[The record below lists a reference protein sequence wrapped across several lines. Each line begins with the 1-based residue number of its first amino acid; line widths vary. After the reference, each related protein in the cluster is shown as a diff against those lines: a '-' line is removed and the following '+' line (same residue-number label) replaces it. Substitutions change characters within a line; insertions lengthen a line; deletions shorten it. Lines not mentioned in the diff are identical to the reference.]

1 MTLRA
6 VALVLTATAG
16 ATLLAGCGAN
26 GDRPELGEVT
36 GTITFNGE
44 PLANAQIAF
53 RPTSGGRYSS
63 GATDE
68 NGQYR
73 LLYILMPEEVWGAK
87 LGEHMVIVSTFLPE
101 DEPGGP
107 QPERMP
113 ECYRGRDTSLKA
125 VVEEGDNVIDFNL
138 SDDCAT

>member
-6 VALVLTATAG
+6 AALLLTASAG
-16 ATLLAGCGAN
+16 AVLLAGCGTS

-36 GTITFNGE
+36 GTITFNGK
-44 PLANAQIAF
+44 PLANAQVAF
-53 RPTSGGRYSS
+53 RPVSGGRYSS
-63 GATDE
+63 GTTDE

-73 LLYILMPEEVWGAK
+73 LLYILMPKKVWGAK
-87 LGEHMVIVSTFLPE
+87 VGEHGIIVSTFLSE
-101 DEPGGP
+101 DDPGGP

-113 ECYRGRDTSLKA
+113 ECYRGRDSTLKA
-125 VVEEGDNVIDFNL
+125 VVEGGDNVIDFNL